1 MKTSKPTSALCFVLL
16 LSLFISCDSSN
27 KKNQSSSDEEAV
39 EEMAEEMMEETPEKV
54 EAETVAEDNSEI
66 IPNNKQGKPT
76 RLSGVYVTSIKT
88 PHSRHQYNHLFDNDE
103 STYWASMPGAGPD
116 EGIMIYFD
124 KPVDISTMYLNQI
137 KGKAYANIKHISLY
151 INGSPEGNKKVSA
164 DGIII
169 DRDNVSSLY
178 IRFYLLDHNE
188 TKNDPNYLLHEIFD
202 PKKSVALS
210 EIVLYSDEKRLQLI
224 PPKIV
229 SGKLTASSTLMPK
242 EAYGIHNLMDSRKEF
257 AWVEGANGFGIG
269 ETITAEFDSPQM
281 ITGIKINNGFQRSDK
296 HFQANARLQT
306 AVFRDEKGNENKV
319 NIKDVM
325 GMQRIEFDK
334 PLQGKKITM
343 TIEKA
348 YKGTA
353 YEDLVISEM
362 KFFNEEQDI
371 IVADN
376 ATESIKKGLQQKA
389 KTTVLASILD
399 RRVLNKIEDMEG
411 FVNSFILRSD
421 HTFVAYL
428 KSWDESG
435 EVEQQSEKIA
445 DGNWEIRE
453 IADDMVK
460 IRVFGK
466 LANVST
472 TFDYYAGNSKDSY
485 LQIFQDFVT
494 IEKDKLSGEKFI
506 DEFKIYLNE

>member
-1 MKTSKPTSALCFVLL
+1 MKDIYHQFTYSLL
-16 LSLFISCDSSN
+16 LFLLLIVSCNSS
-27 KKNQSSSDEEAV
+27 KKSGESSANETTEEAV
-39 EEMAEEMMEETPEKV
+39 VEVSK
-54 EAETVAEDNSEI
+54 EAEVESDDSSE
-66 IPNNKQGKPT
+66 PQSNKTGSLKNNTTNIPT
-76 RLSGVYVTSIKT
+76 RLSGVYVTSIKM
-88 PHSRHQYNHLFDNDE
+88 PHINHQYNHLFDNDE

-116 EGIMIYFD
+116 EGIMMYFEEA
-124 KPVDISTMYLNQI
+124 VDISTLFINQMQ
-137 KGKAYANIKHISLY
+137 GQAYANIKHISLY
-151 INGSPEGNKKVSA
+151 VNGSPEGNKKVSP

-169 DRDNVSSLY
+169 DQNEVSSLY

-188 TKNDPNYLLHEIFD
+188 TKTDPNYLMHEIFN
-202 PKKSVALS
+202 PKKSVAIS
-210 EIVLYSDEKRLQLI
+210 QIVLHSNEKRLQLI

-229 SGKLTASSTLMPK
+229 AGKLTASSTLTPK

-257 AWVEGANGFGIG
+257 AWVEGAAGLGIG
-269 ETITAEFDSPQM
+269 ETITAEFDSPQK
-281 ITGIKINNGFQRSDK
+281 IIGIKINNGFQRSDK

-319 NIKDVM
+319 EVKDVM
-325 GMQRIEFDK
+325 GVQRIEFAQ
-334 PLQGKKITM
+334 PLEGKKISI
-343 TIEKA
+343 TIEKG

-362 KFFNEEQDI
+362 KFFNNDYDI
-371 IVADN
+371 IVADK
-376 ATESIKKGLQQKA
+376 TVETMKKDLQHKSNS
-389 KTTVLASILD
+389 TVLSQILD
-399 RRVLNKIEDMEG
+399 RRILNKQEDMEG
-411 FVNSFILRSD
+411 FTNSFILRSD
-421 HTFVAYL
+421 YTFVAYL

-453 IADDMVK
+453 ISPDKVK

-506 DEFKIYLNE
+506 DEFKIFLND